1 MKYLFLSLILAATAL
16 AQNQPQALTVTIAAS
31 ASVSSA
37 VRVGGCSIANLEMDS
52 AWTPAAVSFQG
63 SSDGVT
69 YKEIYDVAGA
79 LTFTPTASVI
89 HPLDPSVFW
98 AVRYVKIRSGLSGA
112 AVNQSAAR
120 TLKLLCR

>member
-1 MKYLFLSLILAATAL
+1 MKTIFLSLILAATAL

-52 AWTPAAVSFQG
+52 AWTSAAVSFQG

-69 YKEIYDVAGA
+69 YKNAFIVADNSGFC
-79 LTFTPTASVI
+79 LHLFGKTI
-89 HPLDPSVFW
+89 LDGVSATYVGGKFANNPANILSKKNCFFNGV
-98 AVRYVKIRSGLSGA
+98 AV
-112 AVNQSAAR
+112 
-120 TLKLLCR
+120 